1 MASKPRPQRGLNIPD
16 YDCLRSKEVVAQLT
30 SLNSMRTWRVT
41 WMWSFLM
48 CFSATTTPLY
58 VLKANRQWAAP
69 TAKSAI
75 YICPVLECI
84 KEIKRR
90 FRPFHENSTG
100 ELYICSK
107 LLAAGQNGCDDDAL
121 VCAQRDSQVGNT
133 DDALVESDVREDLT
147 GAGADARHRATLRRL
162 GRVLVDFIYPFLC
175 LFISLFIYLRMY

>member
-1 MASKPRPQRGLNIPD
+1 LWRPLGICPVCPPHLNPALQKGALEAKLYDAEATTPTRSRPHFMASKPRPQRGLNIPD

-107 LLAAGQNGCDDDAL
+107 
-121 VCAQRDSQVGNT
+121 
-133 DDALVESDVREDLT
+133 
-147 GAGADARHRATLRRL
+147 
-162 GRVLVDFIYPFLC
+162 
-175 LFISLFIYLRMY
+175 